1 MAQSQPRSSHPLVQE
16 GGEPPRLAAA
26 GQRPDRLQA
35 GACGEAGRGPTGLGP
50 KLRRV
55 ALKLIHGPQNSGR
68 AGLIRTRFVAALNR
82 EPLLIVPN
90 ADDVFAFEREL
101 CEAGAALGGSVMT
114 FGGLFRAV
122 LSAGGVPIQTELSAA
137 QRLRAILIAIEE
149 QRPRLG
155 PLRHSARRPGFALAF
170 ERLLEEL
177 QAAGLN
183 PNGVAAGT
191 ATLEGSAYLS
201 DIAALFSGYEQVR
214 ARLGRVDSYGL
225 AQEAIALL
233 DRGEDFWGQRPV
245 FLYGLDDMTP
255 IQLNLIGALARIA
268 EITIALPD
276 EDGRPVL
283 AARAGLLE
291 ELRERIGF
299 ATETTTVPN
308 PSNTPSTL
316 LFHLERNFGAL
327 EVERQ
332 VANADLTLLRSA
344 GLRGEAESV
353 AVEAARLIAG
363 GIDPD
368 LIAIALRDPARR
380 GPQIATV
387 LESYGVPAALEA
399 ELTVAETGVGGA
411 LIALLEGEFG
421 PRRAAD
427 LLRYLRGP
435 SGVPARRVDW
445 LERAMR
451 RTRVQSAAAMLELW
465 RGEDGQLPP
474 DLIRIRDAAS
484 TSPRKLLEEVGRLA
498 VRMASRPL
506 RSGEDGPPPGPGE
519 GIELRAA
526 AAISAA
532 LSELAELSG
541 PPPRAEELAGTIG
554 RTEFRAWSGPV
565 EGRVRIASPYRLRAG
580 RFDHVFVGSLQD
592 GEFPRRQAGDPFLSE
607 TQRAALALKP
617 RRATDSEE
625 NYLFYICLS
634 LPRRSLF
641 LSYRDSD
648 EDGGGE
654 ARSTLLDDVRNLLE
668 PAPDGVLPDRV
679 EESITRGRDLAQIVH
694 PIAESPSENELA
706 RALAAHGKGAEH
718 GALIEVAAVG
728 ASTRERVLARIETA
742 RVAHLAS
749 TSPGPLNNRS
759 VLDSLAAVSAF
770 GGTTLEEFD
779 LCSYRWFVGHE
790 LEPQPL
796 DPAPDPLVQGGL
808 MHAALERL
816 YREQPGGDSLP
827 RPHSLSAWVK
837 RGEEL
842 VAEIAAERELGRHPA
857 ERAGARRVERLL
869 IRFLVEESKRSTG
882 GYEPWLLEAG
892 FGDGDRNEHPSL
904 EVDGWHLH
912 GMIDRVDRDH
922 DGRAVVLDY
931 KLSSRVTALERFE
944 EKAKLQLQ
952 LYLLAVAEHWGA
964 RPVAGLYHP
973 LRGTSARR
981 PRGVVFEEAAAAL
994 SSYRLY
1000 NRDLVDQQGF
1010 DQALDQAR
1018 QRAAEIVAR
1027 IRAGDIRRDPGP
1039 RRGLRDHNVCPE
1051 FCSFASICRRDRSP
1065 QSDEDSDGEEQ

>member
-1 MAQSQPRSSHPLVQE
+1 MAQSRRTIRRQSAVRWAQFVIGSADAL
-16 GGEPPRLAAA
+16 
-26 GQRPDRLQA
+26 
-35 GACGEAGRGPTGLGP
+35 P

-55 ALKLIHGPQNSGR
+55 ALKLIQGPPNSGR

-82 EPLLIVPN
+82 GPLLVVPN

-101 CEAGAALGGSVMT
+101 CEGGAALGGSVMT

-122 LSAGGVPIQTELSAA
+122 LSAGGVPIQAELSAA
-137 QRLRAILIAIEE
+137 QRLRAISIAIEE
-149 QRPRLG
+149 QRPGLG
-155 PLRHSARRPGFALAF
+155 PLRRSARRPGFSLAL

-214 ARLGRVDSYGL
+214 ARLGRVDSHGL

-233 DRGEDFWGQRPV
+233 GRGEDFWGQRPV

-255 IQLNLIGALARIA
+255 TQLSLIEALARGA
-268 EITIALPD
+268 EVTIALPY
-276 EDGRPVL
+276 EEGRPVL
-283 AARAGLLE
+283 AARATLLE

-299 ATETTTVPN
+299 AAEIVTVPD
-308 PSNTPSTL
+308 PANTPSPF

-327 EVERQ
+327 EVERLPP
-332 VANADLTLLRSA
+332 NADLTVLRSA

-363 GIDPD
+363 GVDPD

-387 LESYGVPAALEA
+387 LESYGVPTALEA
-399 ELTVAETGVGGA
+399 ELKVAETGVGSA
-411 LIALLEGEFG
+411 LIALLQSEFG
-421 PRRAAD
+421 PGRAAD

-451 RTRVQSAAAMLELW
+451 RARVQSAATMLELW
-465 RGEDGQLPP
+465 SGEDCPLPP
-474 DLIRIRDAAS
+474 DLVRIREAAS
-484 TSPRKLLEEVGRLA
+484 TSPRKLLEEVSSLA
-498 VRMASRPL
+498 ARMASRPL
-506 RSGEDGPPPGPGE
+506 QNGKDGPHPGPGE
-519 GIELRAA
+519 GVELRAA
-526 AAISAA
+526 AAISGA

-541 PPPRAEELAGTIG
+541 PPPRGEELANTIG

-565 EGRVRIASPYRLRAG
+565 EGRVRIASPYRLRAS
-580 RFDHVFVGSLQD
+580 RFDHVFIGSLQD
-592 GEFPRRQAGDPFLSE
+592 GEFPRRQASDPFLSE
-607 TQRAALALKP
+607 GQRAALGLKA
-617 RRATDSEE
+617 RRAADSEE

-634 LPRRSLF
+634 LARRSLF

-648 EDGGGE
+648 EDGGAE
-654 ARSTLLDDVRNLLE
+654 SRSPLLDDVRNLLE
-668 PAPDGVLPDRV
+668 PAPGGALPDRL
-679 EESITRGRDLAQIVH
+679 EESITRGRNLAQVVH
-694 PIAESPSENELA
+694 PVADSPSEGELA

-728 ASTRERVLARIETA
+728 ASTRKRVLARIEAA
-742 RVAHLAS
+742 RTAHLAS
-749 TSPGPLNNRS
+749 TSPGPLSNRA
-759 VLDSLAAVSAF
+759 VINSLAAVSTF

-790 LEPQPL
+790 LDPQPL

-808 MHAALERL
+808 MHATLERL

-827 RPHSLSAWVK
+827 RPPSLSAWVR
-837 RGEEL
+837 RGQEL
-842 VAEIAAERELGRHPA
+842 VAEIAAERELGQHPA

-892 FGDGDRNEHPSL
+892 FGDGDGNEHPSM

-912 GMIDRVDRDH
+912 GMIDRVDRDEG
-922 DGRAVVLDY
+922 GRAVVLDY
-931 KLSSRVTALERFE
+931 KLSSRVTALEKFE
-944 EKAKLQLQ
+944 EKAKLQLP

-964 RPVAGLYHP
+964 RPVAGLYQP
-973 LRGTSARR
+973 LRATSARR
-981 PRGVVFEEAAAAL
+981 PRGVVFEEAAGAL
-994 SSYRLY
+994 SSYRPY
-1000 NRDLVDQQGF
+1000 SNDLVDQQGF
-1010 DQALDQAR
+1010 DQALDKAR
-1018 QRAAEIVAR
+1018 ERATEIVAR

-1039 RRGLRDHNVCPE
+1039 RRGLRDHDVCPE

-1065 QSDEDSDGEEQ
+1065 KSDEDRDGEEQ